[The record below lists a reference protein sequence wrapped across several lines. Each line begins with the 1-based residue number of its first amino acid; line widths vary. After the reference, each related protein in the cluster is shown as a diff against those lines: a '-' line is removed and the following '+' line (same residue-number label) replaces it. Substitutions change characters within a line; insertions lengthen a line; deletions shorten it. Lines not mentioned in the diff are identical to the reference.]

1 MDASSGAGRLLKVT
15 SRVILRAISGTFSWL
30 VIIDSNWTG
39 IEMQALTSRNWRE
52 IGQLQD
58 GKFGVGEFGLR
69 LVDQPLRKI
78 AGVGDD

>member
-1 MDASSGAGRLLKVT
+1 MT

-30 VIIDSNWTG
+30 IMGSNRTG